1 MASRVPPKAAS
12 RYKQLRLQ
20 MTEEAGGRISV
31 SLYVKPLNVEWTQQH
46 CMSRWVVKRHEPIE
60 TLEDALSVCVALLE
74 SDMLPGIG

>member
-1 MASRVPPKAAS
+1 MPKQPTTRAAS

-31 SLYVKPLNVEWTQQH
+31 SLYVKPLNVEWSQRH
-46 CMSRWVVKRHEPIE
+46 VISRWTVQRHEPIE

-74 SDMLPGIG
+74 ADMLPGIG